1 MPLDNSSKAVYSIY
15 TINTK
20 RGCLC
25 IRESQAVLH
34 IKFKKDRGMEQNRYS
49 YIKKIGRN
57 TYSVVV
63 RQAESATEKVENKIR
78 RLLVNDLSK
87 EL

>member
-1 MPLDNSSKAVYSIY
+1 
-15 TINTK
+15 
-20 RGCLC
+20 
-25 IRESQAVLH
+25 
-34 IKFKKDRGMEQNRYS
+34 MEQNRYS

-57 TYSVVV
+57 TYLVVV
-63 RQAESATEKVENKIR
+63 RQAESATEKVETKIR

>member
-1 MPLDNSSKAVYSIY
+1 MFVRK
-15 TINTK
+15 
-20 RGCLC
+20 G
-25 IRESQAVLH
+25 ESGGSAHL
-34 IKFKKDRGMEQNRYS
+34 IDKEKEMEQDRYS

>member
-1 MPLDNSSKAVYSIY
+1 
-15 TINTK
+15 
-20 RGCLC
+20 
-25 IRESQAVLH
+25 
-34 IKFKKDRGMEQNRYS
+34 MEQDRYS

>member
-1 MPLDNSSKAVYSIY
+1 MLNGES
-15 TINTK
+15 
-20 RGCLC
+20 RGSARL
-25 IRESQAVLH
+25 IDKE
-34 IKFKKDRGMEQNRYS
+34 KGMEQNRYS

>member
-1 MPLDNSSKAVYSIY
+1 MFVHK
-15 TINTK
+15 
-20 RGCLC
+20 G
-25 IRESQAVLH
+25 ESGGSAHL
-34 IKFKKDRGMEQNRYS
+34 IDKEKEMEQDRYS

>member
-1 MPLDNSSKAVYSIY
+1 
-15 TINTK
+15 
-20 RGCLC
+20 
-25 IRESQAVLH
+25 
-34 IKFKKDRGMEQNRYS
+34 MEQNQYS

-63 RQAESATEKVENKIR
+63 RQAESATEKVETKIR